1 LRAVGPAPAK
11 MWAEWAQ
18 SRRRCG
24 HGVSPALAQ
33 MLAGVS
39 AGSGVAIASGPEQV
53 GVGPFDLRRATGVPS
68 RSAVP
73 ISRPEEIGAGHRAWK
88 LPRRTETSASHGNFR
103 IARKRATGR
112 EWLRK
117 ASNGSAVAVA
127 QLQRNPRLRRAATRR
142 AMLHAV
148 AVVRCMLLYIARCT
162 LHVVRCMFYVACFT
176 LHAARCC
183 MLCAAHRAL
192 HAVRCTVSLTLHE
205 KCCVLHVAVLQVERR
220 GRPDG
225 GGRCKP
231 VRSQRYLSD
240 LSCVDTRSGGI
251 PCLLD

>member
-1 LRAVGPAPAK
+1 MGPAPAK

-88 LPRRTETSASHGNFR
+88 LPRRTETSASHGNGPQGVSGY
-103 IARKRATGR
+103 AKRAMVRPWQSRSCSGTHGFA
-112 EWLRK
+112 E
-117 ASNGSAVAVA
+117 
-127 QLQRNPRLRRAATRR
+127 LQRDEPCC
-142 AMLHAV
+142 MLLLSYVECCCTLHG
-148 AVVRCMLLYIARCT
+148 VRCML
-162 LHVVRCMFYVACFT
+162 YVACFT
-176 LHAARCC
+176 LHASRCTLLVVACCALHIVRC
-183 MLCAAHRAL
+183 MLSVAQCHS
-192 HAVRCTVSLTLHE
+192 RCTKNVACCTLP
-205 KCCVLHVAVLQVERR
+205 CCKSNVV
-220 GRPDG
+220 
-225 GGRCKP
+225 GGRTE
-231 VRSQRYLSD
+231 VAGASQCGAS
-240 LSCVDTRSGGI
+240 VT
-251 PCLLD
+251 